1 MQKKD
6 EIIKHQKKT
15 VTVTVRPLTVSGL
28 SLKST
33 LKRQATVSWTSAK
46 SVSGYQIYYSQ
57 NSNMKGAESVT
68 AKSTAKSAILEN
80 LASKKKY
87 YIRIRTYKTVNG
99 KKYYSSWSAVKS
111 VTVK

>member
-1 MQKKD
+1 
-6 EIIKHQKKT
+6 
-15 VTVTVRPLTVSGL
+15 
-28 SLKST
+28 
-33 LKRQATVSWTSAK
+33 
-46 SVSGYQIYYSQ
+46 
-57 NSNMKGAESVT
+57 MKGAEPVT